1 MGALARNT
9 AAREHAFTANP
20 RAENIEGEKKY
31 QWHLAGASG
40 CDVIPVALNLIK
52 TCANFEARQDGR
64 YSDGT
69 IRIASR
75 IQRDFI
81 ASKIALKAKKM

>member
-20 RAENIEGEKKY
+20 RAENIEGEKNY

-40 CDVIPVALNLIK
+40 CVVIPVALNLIK
-52 TCANFEARQDGR
+52 TCQ
-64 YSDGT
+64 
-69 IRIASR
+69 
-75 IQRDFI
+75 
-81 ASKIALKAKKM
+81 L